1 LRGLDESRAKHIG
14 EERKHE
20 NQLGRSLMAW
30 SSKEKKKQIEEA
42 VLNKAILGILSRLE
56 TGEK

>member
-1 LRGLDESRAKHIG
+1 
-14 EERKHE
+14 
-20 NQLGRSLMAW
+20 MAW

-56 TGEK
+56 TGEI